1 MFAPGPGTK
10 NYGNVVVNNQLVG
23 NGLPG
28 VAIHGHAPG
37 QVLGDF
43 MIVGNYI
50 SGNAADTDDANT
62 PGPTGINV
70 FGAAAIFGTVIAN
83 NVIKDEQVDIAIRT
97 VSPAVVDAHLNNL
110 LGEQIGVD
118 NLGTGTVNA
127 TENWWGCAKGPGS
140 AGCTS
145 VSGSNIVSTPF
156 LTRPSERAE
165 EQRRP
170 SD

>member
-1 MFAPGPGTK
+1 LHTANTGQ
-10 NYGNVVVNNQLVG
+10 NVNDNV
-23 NGLPG
+23 
-28 VAIHGHAPG
+28 I
-37 QVLGDF
+37 
-43 MIVGNYI
+43 IGNYI
-50 SGNAADTDDANT
+50 AGNGADTEDAAT

-70 FGAAAIFGTVIAN
+70 FGVAPITGTVIAD
-83 NVIKDEQVDIAIRT
+83 NVIKDEQVDVAVNT

-110 LGEQIGVD
+110 LGKQIGVD
-118 NLGTGTVNA
+118 NLGTGAVNA
-127 TENWWGCAKGPGS
+127 TQNWWGCAKGPGS